1 MSALDALFG
10 FGQSWQD
17 VLSVG
22 KLEVKHMLVLLTL
35 FASEHPITKEHIAC
49 RNRTTPLDV
58 IQLFVEPA
66 SRVDTKQNTMIRE
79 YLYCPNSF
87 NVACKASVLI

>member
-35 FASEHPITKEHIAC
+35 FASEHPITKEHIALPKSDYSTRC
-49 RNRTTPLDV
+49 DSTVRR
-58 IQLFVEPA
+58 A
-66 SRVDTKQNTMIRE
+66 SKPCGYKTKHND
-79 YLYCPNSF
+79 
-87 NVACKASVLI
+87 